1 MDLLQNI
8 TQAVEALIEQ
18 NVIPS
23 NTDLDGLA
31 NTIYVSP
38 TLERLITLKRID
50 LKMIL
55 LMEFYKERA
64 NNTMLDGGLG
74 VIERINRV
82 ISELSSLENSA
93 MQLTTKLV
101 DTMCSNMSDV
111 LVEEYECPT
120 TTNYWK
126 HCKQELIGM
135 LGRDEVLQMF
145 IATVYADNKEKQDE
159 DIFEYVANECI
170 MDCADKDDEEFMH
183 NWHID
188 VYKRL
193 RVHVQEVIECG
204 C

>member
-1 MDLLQNI
+1 MDLRQNI
-8 TQAVEALIEQ
+8 TQAIEALIEQ

-31 NTIYVSP
+31 NTIYVTP
-38 TLERLITLKRID
+38 TIERLITLKRID

-64 NNTMLDGGLG
+64 NNTMLDGGLA

-82 ISELSSLENSA
+82 ITELPALENSA
-93 MQLTTKLV
+93 LQLTTKLV
-101 DTMCSNMSDV
+101 NTMCANMSDI
-111 LVEEYECPT
+111 LVNHYEYPT
-120 TTNYWK
+120 NTNYWK

-145 IATVYADNKEKQDE
+145 IATVYAENKKKLDE
-159 DIFEYVANECI
+159 DIIEYVANECI
-170 MDCADKDDEEFMH
+170 LDRASKDDNEFMH
-183 NWHID
+183 NWHFD

-193 RVHVQEVIECG
+193 RVHVEEVIECA